1 MKKLYIIESLREGDE
16 KTGEKIAG
24 IFSTQIYTRYYSC
37 SSISDIETSFWKI
50 MDDVAPGDEVML
62 SIEVHGD
69 REGIQLSDMNQ
80 MLWNEVASFLK
91 EVNIKTEM
99 GLYVLASSCF
109 GQYLDTAITIKDRA
123 PFYKS
128 YGPDKK
134 IEGDCIVRY
143 NTAIIRDFI
152 DGKDLSQTIDQENSQ
167 PNKTNAIYVACDC
180 VQLYKKVAI
189 KYYKENLLSQNVI
202 VRGIINM
209 PQIEIV
215 AKERG
220 ETIEETL
227 KNYVSMLLD
236 KKHNEDLFYKF
247 MDHFL
252 MTDKNSPYALEKASL
267 SFDECW
273 TEDWQNSYNNY
284 MR

>member
-1 MKKLYIIESLREGDE
+1 MKKLYIIESLREEDE
-16 KTGEKIAG
+16 KTGKKIAG
-24 IFSTQIYTRYYSC
+24 IFSTQIETKCYDC
-37 SSISDIETSFWKI
+37 SSSSDIENTFLEIIENVNS
-50 MDDVAPGDEVML
+50 GDEVML

-69 REGIQLSDMNQ
+69 REGIQLSDMCL
-80 MLWNEVASFLK
+80 MSWNEVASFLK
-91 EVNIKTEM
+91 DINIKTEM

-128 YGPDKK
+128 YGPDKA

-143 NTAIIRDFI
+143 NSAIIRDFI
-152 DGKDLSQTIDQENSQ
+152 DGKDLFQTIDQENSQ
-167 PNKTNAIYVACDC
+167 PNKTNTKYVACDC

-227 KNYVSMLLD
+227 KNYVCMLLD
-236 KKHNEDLFYKF
+236 KKHNESLFYKF
-247 MDHFL
+247 MDRFL

-273 TEDWQNSYNNY
+273 TEDWQSNY
-284 MR
+284 IDYMK